1 MKYNIKLLTKDECI
15 DYVQNYKDKIDFDEI
30 AKYKIADYAKYN
42 RYNTDE
48 YQIFQN
54 NEIYYVFCE
63 EEMIYI
69 PHIAIIRWIADKAV
83 KEIIDKTIDETK
95 SKYGK
100 RDTKG
105 VIV

>member
-30 AKYKIADYAKYN
+30 VKYKIVDYAKYN
-42 RYNTDE
+42 RCNTDE
-48 YQIFQN
+48 YQIFQ

-69 PHIAIIRWIADKAV
+69 PHLAIIKWIADKAV
-83 KEIIDKTIDETK
+83 KEMRIKY
-95 SKYGK
+95 SKY
-100 RDTKG
+100 DTKG